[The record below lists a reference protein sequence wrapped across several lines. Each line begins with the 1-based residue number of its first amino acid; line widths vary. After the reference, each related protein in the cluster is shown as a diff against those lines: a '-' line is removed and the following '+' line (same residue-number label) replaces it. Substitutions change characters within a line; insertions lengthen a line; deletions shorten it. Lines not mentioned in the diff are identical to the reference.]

1 MHAQPPQLLEMIRDL
16 IAIPSVSSVSPH
28 LDQSNRRVIDLLADW
43 LSDLN
48 FTVEIQVL
56 ADDPT
61 KANLIATLGTGPG
74 GLILSGHTDTVPYD
88 DGLWRHDPFGGVIA
102 DRRLYGLGSA
112 DMKSFLALAIEAVR
126 RLDRRQLRQ
135 PLIILATADEE
146 SSMRG
151 ARALVKSQRR
161 LGSFA
166 VIGEP
171 TNLRPVR
178 LHKGIMME
186 AIRLQGRSGH
196 SSNPALGVNALDGMY
211 KIMGELLQWRQE
223 LQARHHNSL
232 FEVAFPTL
240 NLGHIHG
247 GDNPNRICGSCELHI
262 DLRPLPGMALE
273 ELRATLQQR
282 LHRALGD
289 SGLKLTITPLYSG
302 IDAMETPAA
311 SAIVKAAEEL
321 TGYSAGA
328 VAFGTEGPYLSQLGM
343 DTIILGPGSIDQA
356 HQPDEFLSLDS
367 LEPTLRI
374 LQQLIKRFC
383 CRQLGEEPTRH
394 G

>member
-16 IAIPSVSSVSPH
+16 IAIPSVSSVTPH

-43 LSDLN
+43 LADLD

-88 DGLWRHDPFGGVIA
+88 DGLWRHDPFGGIIA
-102 DRRLYGLGSA
+102 DERLYGLGSA

-151 ARALVKSQRR
+151 ARALVGAQRH
-161 LGSFA
+161 LGRFA

-196 SSNPALGVNALDGMY
+196 SSNPALGLSALDGMY
-211 KIMGELLQWRQE
+211 KIMGSG
-223 LQARHHNSL
+223 A
-232 FEVAFPTL
+232 
-240 NLGHIHG
+240 
-247 GDNPNRICGSCELHI
+247 GSCK
-262 DLRPLPGMALE
+262 PGIIILC
-273 ELRATLQQR
+273 
-282 LHRALGD
+282 
-289 SGLKLTITPLYSG
+289 LKLLFPRSTWATSTAVTTPTGS
-302 IDAMETPAA
+302 AVAA
-311 SAIVKAAEEL
+311 SCTSICALYPAWPLRNYAPPCSNACIER
-321 TGYSAGA
+321 
-328 VAFGTEGPYLSQLGM
+328 LGIA
-343 DTIILGPGSIDQA
+343 D
-356 HQPDEFLSLDS
+356 
-367 LEPTLRI
+367 
-374 LQQLIKRFC
+374 
-383 CRQLGEEPTRH
+383 
-394 G
+394 